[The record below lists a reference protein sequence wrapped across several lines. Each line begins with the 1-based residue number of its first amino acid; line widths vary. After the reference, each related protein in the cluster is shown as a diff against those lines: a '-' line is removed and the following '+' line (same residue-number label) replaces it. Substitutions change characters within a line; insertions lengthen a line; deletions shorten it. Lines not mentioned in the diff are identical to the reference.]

1 MRTPE
6 PVLVGL
12 GMLDAVMVSALVAAT
27 ALGWLDL
34 TGEQIATVS
43 AFVLA
48 LSGAVGAM
56 VRASVVP
63 TSRYEADVVDAL
75 FTPVPGVLSADGYEG
90 L

>member
-1 MRTPE
+1 MRTRE

-12 GMLDAVMVSALVAAT
+12 GMLNAVAVSALVAAT

-34 TGEQIATVS
+34 TGEQIAAVS

-63 TSRYEADVVDAL
+63 TARYESDVVDAL
-75 FTPVPGVLSADGYEG
+75 FTPVPGVRNDNLEG